1 MQKIDVQNPNV
12 QVINIKKV
20 GTQDRYRVILSDGTH
35 YIQGM
40 LATQL
45 NQLVADNQL
54 VENAIICLKEFIT
67 NVVQDKTVLILLKCE
82 IVSTHPAKI
91 GNPTEVYKADVAA
104 GSSNKPVGGMY
115 DAPPPAPAA
124 GGSSNYSNPY
134 QNQASRSASGGGSAP
149 TGRSG
154 LSSNIIPVSQLNPY
168 QNKWV
173 IKGRITNKGDMR
185 TWNNAKGE
193 GCLFSIDILDASGMD
208 IRGTFFKED
217 ANKWFNVLEVD
228 KVYTFSGGR
237 LKVANP
243 QWNKCKCQHEI
254 TFDRSTDIQLCE
266 EDASIQQNIFDFS
279 QIVKLES
286 IEPESI
292 IDIIGVVASI
302 SPVTSITAKK
312 TGNELKKCE
321 LTVMDDSD
329 AQVNVTLW
337 GKKAETAEN
346 EFAGC
351 PVVAFK
357 GLKVSDYGGRSCG
370 TLMSSAILKG
380 PRIPE
385 TERIQSWFQNRGA
398 NATVKNLS
406 TGGGGAGRVE
416 TFESRKTVSAIRNEQ
431 LGYNEKPDWLSFKAT
446 ISFIKKDKEGGPWY
460 PACPNA
466 EEPCRNMCKVISTSD
481 DHWQCEK
488 CNKQYDKCTR
498 RYIFSATFADNTST
512 CWASMFNDQALALLG
527 GHTADELNEWMQN
540 GDYDK
545 FEKVF
550 DDALFTDWI
559 VKAKVKSELVSE
571 EQRVKTT
578 AYSISPVDYAKESR
592 DLLKA
597 IKGLQ

>member
-1 MQKIDVQNPNV
+1 MQKIDVANPHV

-45 NQLVADNQL
+45 NNLITENHL
-54 VENAIICLKEFIT
+54 VENAIVCLKEFIT

-82 IVSTHPAKI
+82 IVSIHGSKI
-91 GNPTEVYKADVAA
+91 GNPTEVYKADIAAA
-104 GSSNKPVGGMY
+104 GAAKPVGGMY
-115 DAPPPAPAA
+115 NAPPPAPAA
-124 GGSSNYSNPY
+124 GGGSNYSNPY
-134 QNQASRSASGGGSAP
+134 NQPSKTSSGGGSGP

-154 LSSNIIPVSQLNPY
+154 LSSNIIPIGQLNPY

-173 IKGRITNKGDMR
+173 IQGRITNKGDMR

-193 GCLFSIDILDASGMD
+193 GCLFSIDILDSSGMD

-217 ANKWFNVLEVD
+217 ANKWHSVLEVD
-228 KVYTFSGGR
+228 KIYTFSGGR

-254 TFDRSTDIQLCE
+254 TFDRSTDIQLQK
-266 EDASIQQNIFDFS
+266 DDDSIPQNMFDFS
-279 QIVKLES
+279 PIGQLES
-286 IEPESI
+286 TEPEAI

-302 SPVTSITAKK
+302 SPVSSITAKK

-321 LTVMDDSD
+321 LTVMDDSE

-346 EFAGC
+346 EYAGC

-357 GLKVSDYGGRSCG
+357 GLKVSDFGGRSCG
-370 TLMSSAILKG
+370 TLMSSAILKN

-385 TERIQSWFQNRGA
+385 TEKISAWFQNRGA

-406 TGGGGAGRVE
+406 TGGGGAGRIT
-416 TFESRKTVSAIRNEQ
+416 TFEERKTVSAIRNEQ

-446 ISFIKKDKEGGPWY
+446 VSFIKKDKEGGPWY

-466 EEPCRNMCKVISTSD
+466 EEPCKNMCKVISTSD

-488 CNKQYDKCTR
+488 CNKQYDKCCR
-498 RYIFSATFADNTST
+498 RYIFSATLSDNTST
-512 CWASMFNDQALALLG
+512 CWASIFNDQALGMLQ

-545 FEKVF
+545 FEKLF
-550 DDALFTDWI
+550 DDALFTEWI

-578 AYSISPVDYAKESR
+578 AYAMTPIDYAKESKE
-592 DLLKA
+592 LLKA
-597 IKGLQ
+597 IKNLQ